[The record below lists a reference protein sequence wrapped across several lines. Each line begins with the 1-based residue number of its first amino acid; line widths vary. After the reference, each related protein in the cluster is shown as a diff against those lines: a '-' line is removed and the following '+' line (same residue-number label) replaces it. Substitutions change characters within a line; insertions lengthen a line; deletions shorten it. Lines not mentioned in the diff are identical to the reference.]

1 MATQEIALP
10 DLAPTPTAI
19 NSSRRP
25 DAGPIS
31 KAAILHMRG
40 DLAGALECL
49 TNLSTDL
56 ETPDL
61 LRARGYIQL
70 ELNDFAGA
78 EHSYSAAADAE
89 PTCVENWFQ
98 WGYCLHKLGELTQAL
113 KAFEKAAGIGT
124 SWIEVPLARA
134 VCHLGLKQ
142 YEKAIEKAEDCL
154 RISEGYTAA
163 MFTKAVAL
171 HLTWNLDQA
180 CDLYA
185 QVVELDPACI
195 QARMNLITAGI
206 QRKRFDLVQNHA
218 QKLLDTD
225 HDNVLAIEGLAVAAF
240 SREDFT
246 TARTYYTR
254 LTELAPDQVE
264 HWLNLGITLRR
275 LSALAEAMPCFVKAR
290 ELRPDSVHAHT
301 HLAETAW
308 DLKDYITAHTT
319 YEAAVAKWPDR
330 EDLVL
335 SLSHVFEDMQLPQEA
350 EDVCVRYSQGIVDKE
365 QVWFRLGYLQLQR
378 QAAKE
383 SAASFERALTVRP
396 DWPEA
401 EVNLALAL
409 IAAGDLD
416 AASAKLTAL
425 LARKP
430 RHVEATKG
438 LATIALERCE
448 HEKALNLHAELIEL
462 GEKTPE
468 VYYNCGVLAQNLS
481 RIDEA
486 VRFYREAIAL
496 RKNFP
501 EALLNLGH
509 ALKVIGNDEQAR
521 SLWIP
526 ALELNPELSLNYFR
540 RR

>member
-1 MATQEIALP
+1 MAQP
-10 DLAPTPTAI
+10 PTAAHTR
-19 NSSRRP
+19 RRP
-25 DAGPIS
+25 DAGPIAQ
-31 KAAILHMRG
+31 AAIRHLRG
-40 DLAGALECL
+40 ELAGALECL
-49 TNLSTDL
+49 AGVGADL

-78 EHSYSAAADAE
+78 EHSYSAAADQDPE
-89 PTCVENWFQ
+89 CVENWFQ

-113 KAFEKAAGIGT
+113 KAFEKAASLG
-124 SWIEVPLARA
+124 SDWIEVPLARS

-154 RISEGYTAA
+154 KLSPSYTAA
-163 MFTKAVAL
+163 LFTKAVAL

-180 CDLYA
+180 CEIYA
-185 QVVELDPACI
+185 QVVDLDPACK

-206 QRKRFDLVQNHA
+206 QRKKFDLVQFHA
-218 QKLLDTD
+218 DRLLASDPENT
-225 HDNVLAIEGLAVAAF
+225 LAVEGLAVAAF
-240 SREDFT
+240 AREDYV
-246 TARTYYTR
+246 TARAQYAR
-254 LTELAPDQVE
+254 LTELAPEQVE
-264 HWLNLGITLRR
+264 HWLNLGIAQRR
-275 LSALAEAMPCFVKAR
+275 LSALADALPCFVKAR
-290 ELRPDSVHAHT
+290 ELRPDSIHAHT

-319 YEAAVAKWPDR
+319 YEAAVAKWPER
-330 EDLVL
+330 EDLTL
-335 SLSHVFEDMQLPQEA
+335 SLSHVFEEMELPHDA
-350 EDVCVRYSQGIVDKE
+350 ETVCVNYTKATKDKE

-378 QAAKE
+378 NAASE
-383 SAASFERALTVRP
+383 SATSFENALAIRP

-401 EVNLALAL
+401 EVNLALAY

-416 AASAKLTAL
+416 SAATKLTSL
-425 LARKP
+425 LGRKP
-430 RHVEATKG
+430 GHIEATKG
-438 LATIALERCE
+438 LATIALARNED
-448 HEKALNLHAELIEL
+448 EKALDLHAELIEL
-462 GEKTPE
+462 GEKTPD
-468 VYYNCGVLAQNLS
+468 VYYNCGVLAQNLN
-481 RIDEA
+481 RLDDA